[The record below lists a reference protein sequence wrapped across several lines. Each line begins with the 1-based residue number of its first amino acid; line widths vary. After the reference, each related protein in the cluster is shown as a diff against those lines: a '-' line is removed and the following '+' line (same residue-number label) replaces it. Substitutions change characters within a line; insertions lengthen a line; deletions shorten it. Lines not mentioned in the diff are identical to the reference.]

1 MYRVPRLVVADG
13 DAGRRAALA
22 SCLRARVKSEGA
34 HDRGLLIEE
43 SERATIG
50 DSEDEAGTILIVA
63 EELAGPVIAELAA
76 SREASTGVVVVSK
89 DGANAARFLEAG
101 ALDVWRWPLQEA
113 EIPARLRSLL
123 RVASAHA
130 TLAEKQRDARSMIE
144 LTQTLASS
152 LEFSEILFTV
162 VRRIAETVRVDRV
175 SIVLSPSTE
184 DPNVGYVVA
193 ASDNQGITNLR
204 IDLEKYPEILEVLRT
219 RAAVTIHDPATHPLL
234 EGIRNEVP
242 TGMLGAIS
250 LLPITW
256 QDEVMGALFLRAP
269 PGRGALSEREAS
281 FCRIVANATAVA
293 LRNARVMQTL
303 RDQTQQV
310 NFARFEAERR
320 LRGLKRYADL
330 FASAADGLAAIDQNG
345 RVLFANPRAYDIV
358 GASESELGGRSVLDL
373 VPRAERGRLAR
384 EWRKIRRGEFPRE
397 LDIRLR
403 FASTSAPSTPSEKD
417 PSEPVQRTLNPKPA
431 RPSLLPA
438 SSSER
443 PRTSEPPGVTL
454 DGSDR
459 IMCASFSALREGE
472 GAVLLSF
479 RDVTEERRMAAELR
493 RTRDFLEGL
502 IQATVD
508 AIIASDL
515 KGNVLLFNRGAE
527 RIYGWSADEVIGKRK
542 VTELYPHGGAMEV
555 MRLLRSS
562 AHGGEGRLEQ
572 IRFEA
577 LDRDGNRIPIYLS
590 AAILYDDG
598 TPVAT
603 VGIFTDIREKLRVEE
618 RLAHATEKLAISEKQ
633 SIVAELAGTTAHELN
648 QPLTSVMGYAELLRR
663 KLPQSSPEHHAVS
676 TIMHEAERMA
686 DIVKKIGKITKY
698 ETKTYVGGAKILDLD
713 RASSD
718 EPTGR
723 TP

>member
-1 MYRVPRLVVADG
+1 M
-13 DAGRRAALA
+13 GRRAALA
-22 SCLRARVKSEGA
+22 ECLRTRALGDGVLR
-34 HDRGLLIEE
+34 IEE
-43 SERATIG
+43 SERAEVVRS
-50 DSEDEAGTILIVA
+50 DDEAGTILVVA
-63 EELAGPVIAELAA
+63 EELAGAVIAELAA
-76 SREASTGVVVVSK
+76 SRESSTGVVVVSK
-89 DGANAARFLEAG
+89 DGKNAARFLEAG

-113 EIPARLRSLL
+113 EIPARLSSLL
-123 RVASAHA
+123 RIAAANA

-152 LEFSEILFTV
+152 LDFSEILYTV

-175 SIVLSPSTE
+175 SIVLSPSTDAHPE
-184 DPNVGYVVA
+184 RGDRDFGYVVA

-204 IDLEKYPEILEVLRT
+204 IDLEKYPEILEVFRT
-219 RAAVTIHDPATHPLL
+219 RAPVTIHDPATHPLL

-330 FASAADGLAAIDQNG
+330 FASAADGLAAIDPNG

-358 GASESELGGRSVLDL
+358 GTTESEVGGQSVLDL
-373 VPRAERGRLAR
+373 VPRAERRKLAQQ
-384 EWRKIRRGEFPRE
+384 WRRIRRGEFPRE
-397 LDIRLR
+397 LDIRLKR
-403 FASTSAPSTPSEKD
+403 RPSD
-417 PSEPVQRTLNPKPA
+417 PLPTEPA
-431 RPSLLPA
+431 RTSSPPA
-438 SSSER
+438 ATPNEGER
-443 PRTSEPPGVTL
+443 IV
-454 DGSDR
+454 
-459 IMCASFSALREGE
+459 CASFSALQESE

-479 RDVTEERRMAAELR
+479 RDVTEERAMAAELR

-527 RIYGWSADEVIGKRK
+527 RIYGWRADEVIGKRK
-542 VTELYPHGGAMEV
+542 VTDLYPPGGAVEV
-555 MRLLRSS
+555 MRLLKSS

-577 LDRDGNRIPIYLS
+577 LDHQGNRIPIYLS
-590 AAILYDDG
+590 AAILYDDKK
-598 TPVAT
+598 PVAT

-633 SIVAELAGTTAHELN
+633 AIVAELAGTTAHELN

-676 TIMHEAERMA
+676 TIMREAERMA

-718 EPTGR
+718 EGGGR

>member
-1 MYRVPRLVVADG
+1 MYRAPRLVVADG

-22 SCLRARVKSEGA
+22 GCLRARSGSEGA
-34 HDRGLLIEE
+34 HERGLLIEE

-50 DSEDEAGTILIVA
+50 PSDDEAGTILIVA
-63 EELAGPVIAELAA
+63 EDLAGPVIAELAA

-373 VPRAERGRLAR
+373 VPRAERGRLAK

-403 FASTSAPSTPSEKD
+403 IPSASKTGKPAEAP
-417 PSEPVQRTLNPKPA
+417 QRTLNLQPA
-431 RPSLLPA
+431 RPSLIPA
-438 SSSER
+438 SASER
-443 PRTSEPPGVTL
+443 PRVSEPPRVPIDEGE
-454 DGSDR
+454 R

-723 TP
+723 TS